1 MQPLLSRH
9 EGGNGEWG
17 GVQIVIN
24 LQLEWIRAA
33 TAVERYIFTFKCLA
47 QFCVVHM
54 SSLLW
59 CAISF
64 RVFQNSFF
72 KGLLQSS
79 RAMPSQQ
86 RKLQITNL
94 SASQNHFL
102 FVSYNFHTYK
112 IKLSVKC
119 LYSNS
124 VSLSHLLAWHL
135 QSCFDAYSVLF
146 PSHIL
151 QPCFWLQKD
160 LFFFFSPT
168 QKKCCLYPWI

>member
-1 MQPLLSRH
+1 MDLSCNSSGKVYLYLKMSRL
-9 EGGNGEWG
+9 
-17 GVQIVIN
+17 V
-24 LQLEWIRAA
+24 
-33 TAVERYIFTFKCLA
+33 
-47 QFCVVHM
+47 FCVHM
-54 SSLLW
+54 SSLLR

-64 RVFQNSFF
+64 ADFQNSLF

-94 SASQNHFL
+94 SASQNNFL
-102 FVSYNFHTYK
+102 FVLCNFHTYK
-112 IKLSVKC
+112 IKLSLKC

-124 VSLSHLLAWHL
+124 VGLSHLLVWHL

-151 QPCFWLQKD
+151 QPCILVAKRS
-160 LFFFFSPT
+160 FFFFSQHKRSAVYIPGSNCQPFFPNST
-168 QKKCCLYPWI
+168 SNQLLMPLKILF